1 MNKLKEIIKQ
11 IENININ
18 FRDILTSKDFDNFF
32 FELTN
37 EEKENLI
44 QVLFVSVTNSKILSN
59 KLIKYDRPK

>member
-18 FRDILTSKDFDNFF
+18 FRDILTSKDFVNFF